1 MGLIILIIAGA
12 LLGWLASIFLQLED
26 GRSIA
31 RNILAG
37 TIGSLIVGVATSGGI
52 FLGSIQGITLLWAA
66 LGAVVLS
73 GAYNLFRQK
82 ALR

>member
-66 LGAVVLS
+66 LGAVVLI
-73 GAYNLFRQK
+73 GAYNLLRQK

>member
-66 LGAVVLS
+66 LGAVVVI

>member
-26 GRSIA
+26 GCSIA

-66 LGAVVLS
+66 LGAVVLI

>member
-52 FLGSIQGITLLWAA
+52 FLGSIQGITLLWAV
-66 LGAVVLS
+66 LGAVVLI
-73 GAYNLFRQK
+73 GAYNLLRQK

>member
-37 TIGSLIVGVATSGGI
+37 TIGSLVVGVATSGGI

-66 LGAVVLS
+66 LGAVVLI

>member
-52 FLGSIQGITLLWAA
+52 FLGSIQGITDDA
-66 LGAVVLS
+66 LYLPPEERIS
-73 GAYNLFRQK
+73 IW
-82 ALR
+82 

>member
-26 GRSIA
+26 GGSIA

-37 TIGSLIVGVATSGGI
+37 TIGSLVVGVATSGGI

-66 LGAVVLS
+66 LGAVVLI
-73 GAYNLFRQK
+73 GAYNLLRQK

>member
-66 LGAVVLS
+66 LGAVVLI

>member
-37 TIGSLIVGVATSGGI
+37 TIGSLVVGVATSGGI

-66 LGAVVLS
+66 LGAVVLI
-73 GAYNLFRQK
+73 GAYNLLRQK